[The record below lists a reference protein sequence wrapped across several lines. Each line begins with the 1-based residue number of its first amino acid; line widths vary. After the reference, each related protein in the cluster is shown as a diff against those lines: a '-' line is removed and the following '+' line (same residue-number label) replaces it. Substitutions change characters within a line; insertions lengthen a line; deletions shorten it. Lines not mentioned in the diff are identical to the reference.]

1 MEQRHFNED
10 EKSMFRYLFDWPE
23 VPTSSCKRMFKMGG
37 LASGKGCLVDGD
49 KYVCLDE
56 PLSLAAAHD
65 DCLIYS
71 FGINYDWSFD
81 EAAEAF
87 GCEVHSFDP
96 SIDYPEGKRS
106 PGITFHH
113 FGIGRNNHTNV
124 YGWQIYTLDEIV
136 NLLGHQ
142 GRTIHYL
149 KMDAEGG
156 EFDMMAQQLLD
167 GGGEFV
173 LDKVEQ
179 IGFEV
184 HYRLDP
190 RLEMED
196 FYLLANESVRSMHEL
211 GFNMVQWEYNKVV
224 WQRYMFPGITRP
236 VSLLYEILL
245 IKNGPDTWDRSKR
258 GRRQREAEAAAA
270 ATSTPAA
277 AAAAAAAT

>member
-37 LASGKGCLVDGD
+37 LASGKGCLLDGD

-142 GRTIHYL
+142 GRTITTS
-149 KMDAEGG
+149 
-156 EFDMMAQQLLD
+156 
-167 GGGEFV
+167 
-173 LDKVEQ
+173 
-179 IGFEV
+179 
-184 HYRLDP
+184 RWTP
-190 RLEMED
+190 R
-196 FYLLANESVRSMHEL
+196 AGS
-211 GFNMVQWEYNKVV
+211 
-224 WQRYMFPGITRP
+224 
-236 VSLLYEILL
+236 
-245 IKNGPDTWDRSKR
+245 
-258 GRRQREAEAAAA
+258 
-270 ATSTPAA
+270 ST
-277 AAAAAAAT
+277 